1 MNGNDTSM
9 QPGNGQRCSVIA
21 LVGAP
26 NAGKSTL
33 ANALVGAK
41 IAIVSP
47 KAQTTRTR
55 IMGIR
60 MEDDAQLIF
69 VDTPGIFRPSRRL
82 DRAMV
87 SAAWSGAED
96 SDVTCLIYD
105 ASKKQPK
112 NFDQLVDRLKSSKSK
127 LMLVLNKIDL
137 VKRSNLLDLAAS
149 LNARLPF
156 TETFMISALKDDG
169 VTDLAATLAK
179 DAPEGPWLFPEDQMS
194 DMAERLFAAE
204 ITREQAFIQLGDE
217 LPYALTIETD
227 QWQEFENGDIRIEQT
242 VYIERQSQ
250 RAIIIGK
257 GGARI
262 RSIRE
267 AAQVELQAGLERK
280 AHLFIFVKVRENWAN
295 DPDRYAPW
303 ALDYN
308 AE

>member
-1 MNGNDTSM
+1 MNGDDIPM
-9 QPGNGQRCSVIA
+9 QAQSGQRCSVIA

-112 NFDQLVDRLKSSKSK
+112 NFDQLVDRLKSSNGK

-149 LNARLPF
+149 LNAQLPF

-250 RAIIIGK
+250 RAIVIGK

-267 AAQVELQAGLERK
+267 AAQVELQAALERK

>member
-1 MNGNDTSM
+1 
-9 QPGNGQRCSVIA
+9 
-21 LVGAP
+21 
-26 NAGKSTL
+26 
-33 ANALVGAK
+33 
-41 IAIVSP
+41 
-47 KAQTTRTR
+47 
-55 IMGIR
+55 MGIR

-112 NFDQLVDRLKSSKSK
+112 NFDQLVDRLKSSNGK

-149 LNARLPF
+149 LNAQLPF

-217 LPYALTIETD
+217 LPYALTIETN

-250 RAIIIGK
+250 RAIVIGK

-267 AAQVELQAGLERK
+267 AAQVELQAALERK

>member
-1 MNGNDTSM
+1 
-9 QPGNGQRCSVIA
+9 
-21 LVGAP
+21 
-26 NAGKSTL
+26 
-33 ANALVGAK
+33 
-41 IAIVSP
+41 
-47 KAQTTRTR
+47 
-55 IMGIR
+55 
-60 MEDDAQLIF
+60 
-69 VDTPGIFRPSRRL
+69 
-82 DRAMV
+82 
-87 SAAWSGAED
+87 
-96 SDVTCLIYD
+96 
-105 ASKKQPK
+105 
-112 NFDQLVDRLKSSKSK
+112 
-127 LMLVLNKIDL
+127 VLNKIDL
-137 VKRSNLLDLAAS
+137 VKRSNLLDLAAG
-149 LNARLPF
+149 LNTRLPF
-156 TETFMISALKDDG
+156 TKTFMISASKDDG
-169 VTDLAATLAK
+169 VSDLAATLAK
-179 DAPEGPWLFPEDQMS
+179 DAPEGPWLFPKDQMS

-267 AAQVELQAGLERK
+267 SAQVELQAALERK

>member
-1 MNGNDTSM
+1 MNGDNVPM
-9 QPGNGQRCSVIA
+9 QAESGQRCSVIA

-33 ANALVGAK
+33 ANALVRAK

-60 MEDDAQLIF
+60 MEGDAQLIF

-112 NFDQLVDRLKSSKSK
+112 NFDQLVDRLKTGAVK

-137 VKRSNLLDLAAS
+137 VKRSTLLDLAAS
-149 LNARLPF
+149 LNERLPF

-179 DAPEGPWLFPEDQMS
+179 SAQQGPWLFPEDQMS

-242 VYIERQSQ
+242 VYVERQSQ

-267 AAQVELQAGLERK
+267 AAQAELQAALDLK

-303 ALDYN
+303 TLDYN